1 MKPSN
6 HNGAMMR
13 PLCIGMVGAGTV
25 GGGVYEIVMG
35 RLLERA
41 SQGKRPLWITK
52 ICVKDLSKPRTFHL
66 DDSITTLTTHIENI
80 VSDPEIDLV
89 IEVMG
94 GTGLAKTAVEGALKN
109 HKMVVT
115 ANKELISEHLDELEA
130 LIRHASHKHKKSRAA
145 GFGYE
150 AAVCGGIPIIQTLQ
164 SCYTGDVI
172 HKIQG
177 IVNGSTNFMLS
188 KMEKGAELD
197 AVLQEAQ
204 ELGYAEAD
212 PTSDLEGYDVRAKI
226 CLMAKLAFGVTVPPS
241 EVPCKG
247 ISVLSSV
254 DFEYAKLLGCTIKL
268 LGTAQRLHEAREWDG
283 PLCVFVSPVMIPS
296 DKILAGISRNG
307 NAVAVTSANMGT
319 CCYTGPGAG
328 RFPIANS
335 IVADIVRLADGHAS
349 TDPFPFQAELELD
362 YDYEGSF
369 YIRIPY
375 ADGLGIIKRVGEL
388 AEDAGVSIHSILQ
401 NPIRD
406 RMSADFVV
414 TTEEA
419 KVSQIQNLCEAIN
432 AQQDFCR
439 APCVYMPMLVDDDEE
454 E

>member
-1 MKPSN
+1 
-6 HNGAMMR
+6 
-13 PLCIGMVGAGTV
+13 MVGAGTV

-41 SQGKRPLWITK
+41 SQGKRPMWITK
-52 ICVKDLSKPRTFHL
+52 ICVKDLSKPRSFHL
-66 DDSITTLTTHIENI
+66 DDSITTLTTHVENI
-80 VSDPEIDLV
+80 VNDPDIDLV

-94 GTGLAKTAVEGALKN
+94 GIGLAKEVVEGALKN

-115 ANKELISEHLDELEA
+115 ANKELISENLDELET
-130 LIRHASHKHKKSRAA
+130 LIEKSSQRHKKGAPP

-177 IVNGSTNFMLS
+177 IVNGTTNYMLG
-188 KMEKGAELD
+188 KMEKGADFEAALN
-197 AVLQEAQ
+197 EAQ

-212 PTSDLEGYDVRAKI
+212 PTTDVEGHDVRAKI
-226 CLMAKLAFGVTVPPS
+226 CILAKLAFGVTVPPS

-247 ISVLSSV
+247 ISELSSV

-283 PLCVFVSPVMIPS
+283 PLCVFVSPVMIPVN
-296 DKILAGISRNG
+296 KTLAGISRNG
-307 NAVAVTSANMGT
+307 NAVAVTSSNMGT

-328 RFPIANS
+328 RFPTANS
-335 IVADIVRLADGHAS
+335 IVADLVRLADGQAS
-349 TDPFPFQAELELD
+349 PAPFPFQAQRDLD
-362 YDYEGSF
+362 FDYEGSF

-388 AEDAGVSIHSILQ
+388 AEEAGVSIHSILQ

-419 KVSQIQNLCEAIN
+419 KVSQIQSLCESIN
-432 AQQDFCR
+432 DQHDFCR
-439 APCVYMPMLVDDDEE
+439 APCIYMPMLVDEQDI
-454 E
+454 

>member
-1 MKPSN
+1 M
-6 HNGAMMR
+6 
-13 PLCIGMVGAGTV
+13 IGAGTV

-41 SQGKRPLWITK
+41 KEGKRPMWITK

-66 DDSITTLTTHIENI
+66 DDSITSLTTHIENI
-80 VSDPEIDLV
+80 IHDPDIDLV

-94 GTGLAKTAVEGALKN
+94 GTGLAREVVEGALKN
-109 HKMVVT
+109 HKVVVT
-115 ANKELISEHLDELEA
+115 ANKELISEHLDELEK
-130 LIRHASHKHKKSRAA
+130 LINHSNHKQKKVLPMA

-172 HKIQG
+172 HKLQG
-177 IVNGSTNFMLS
+177 IVNGTTNYMLG
-188 KMEKGAELD
+188 KMEKGADFET
-197 AVLQEAQ
+197 VLQEAQ

-212 PTSDLEGYDVRAKI
+212 PTADVEGYDVRAKI
-226 CLMAKLAFGVTVPPS
+226 CILAKLAFGVTVPPS

-247 ISVLSSV
+247 ISELSSV

-296 DKILAGISRNG
+296 DRTLAGISRNG
-307 NAVAVTSANMGT
+307 NAVAVTSSNMGT

-328 RFPIANS
+328 RFPTANS
-335 IVADIVRLADGHAS
+335 IVADLVRLADGQAS
-349 TDPFPFQAELELD
+349 AAPFPLQAQLELD
-362 YDYEGSF
+362 FDYEGSF

-388 AEDAGVSIHSILQ
+388 AEEAGVSIHSILQ

-419 KVSQIQNLCEAIN
+419 KVSQIQSLCESIN
-432 AQQDFCR
+432 DQHDFCR
-439 APCVYMPMLVDDDEE
+439 APCIYMPMLFDDEE
-454 E
+454 I